1 MPNAYSSEFRR
12 WAVELARRWGKP
24 VAQVAKKLVICAV
37 ILDAPDATDPSP
49 PS

>member
-12 WAVELARRWGKP
+12 RAVELGCRWGKP

-37 ILDAPDATDPSP
+37 MLDAPHATDPTP